1 MSGALIDFGP
11 DTSNG
16 GPAAPSPD
24 DDAERI
30 ARERVEGSV
39 HSPHGAQGQH
49 AHKTGTGST
58 STSLLGPLAEEDPLW
73 METDG
78 LPGMGDT
85 SDGSAGSGS
94 DSGAVSA
101 LRALQEGP
109 SGHTMDARRSSHAS
123 LLSSAASYVPRPAPL
138 LLLFLSPLPLLLFL
152 LTSIV
157 YTRFVRRLR
166 CGTTSHMCA
175 HCWWPCGRDPSIPR
189 VNLRDRLHSKYSL
202 TFPTLKC
209 THARTHACHRAV
221 R

>member
-39 HSPHGAQGQH
+39 HHSPHAAQGQH
-49 AHKTGTGST
+49 AHKTGST
-58 STSLLGPLAEEDPLW
+58 STNLLGPLAEEDPLW

-123 LLSSAASYVPRPAPL
+123 LLSSAASCVPSPPRPAP
-138 LLLFLSPLPLLLFL
+138 SPLPL
-152 LTSIV
+152 
-157 YTRFVRRLR
+157 
-166 CGTTSHMCA
+166 A
-175 HCWWPCGRDPSIPR
+175 HPPAPAPS
-189 VNLRDRLHSKYSL
+189 DQHRLHAL
-202 TFPTLKC
+202 CPTIKMWHHF
-209 THARTHACHRAV
+209 THVHTLLVAM
-221 R
+221 